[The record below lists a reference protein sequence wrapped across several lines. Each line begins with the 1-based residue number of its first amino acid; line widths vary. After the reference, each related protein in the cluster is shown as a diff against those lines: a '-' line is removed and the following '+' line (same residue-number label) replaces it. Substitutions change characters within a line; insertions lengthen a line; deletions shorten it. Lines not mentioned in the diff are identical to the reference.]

1 MNKIIKAPLS
11 GIISGY
17 PLKNRERNDKWREKK
32 ESGRKKRK
40 KKEERIEEEERGEKK
55 RKRER
60 EKRER
65 KVMIVPKVL
74 LQLTSLYTAS
84 SVR

>member
-1 MNKIIKAPLS
+1 MNEIIKAPLS

-17 PLKNRERNDKWREKK
+17 PLKNRVRNDEW
-32 ESGRKKRK
+32 
-40 KKEERIEEEERGEKK
+40 
-55 RKRER
+55 R

-65 KVMIVPKVL
+65 GKKKRKEEEERRIEREEEVMIVPIVL